1 MVANYLTSTVF
12 MIIILLILF
21 VKICNDM
28 KQEKMKR
35 MY

>member
-28 KQEKMKR
+28 KQEKM
-35 MY
+35 